1 MKLIMLLYLE
11 DDEACV
17 ARMLK
22 EHGVVAYSRL
32 PLEGHGAG
40 MAGWY
45 GSTAPFASRM
55 VFTMV
60 PEPRAR
66 ALLDAVADCGDQLA
80 DPRHPIHAIQLAV
93 EATAD
98 SGGPAAPA

>member
-1 MKLIMLLYLE
+1 MKLIILLYLE
-11 DDEACV
+11 DDDPCV
-17 ARMLK
+17 SRFLK
-22 EHGVVAYSRL
+22 ENGVVAYSRL

-45 GSTAPFASRM
+45 GDTAPYRSRM
-55 VFTMV
+55 AFTIV
-60 PEPRAR
+60 PEDRAQ
-66 ALLDAVADCGDQLA
+66 ALMDAVKSCETNA

-98 SGGPAAPA
+98 SGGPAARA